1 MRSTGF
7 LLTLGLGMAAGAMV
21 TSLLPQN
28 CEVKKAVDSAAESLE
43 LAAKKAA
50 NSVGM

>member
-28 CEVKKAVDSAAESLE
+28 CEVKKAVDSAAEYLE
-43 LAAKKAA
+43 QAAKKAA
-50 NSVGM
+50 KSVGM